1 MPLVFA
7 EIYLISTLLAFFFGP
22 INYRVDNLFLF
33 ISYIFLYHFAYIFG
47 YVFSINYFNFENKIS
62 FKNKAVNNEKLYFKL
77 LILFS
82 FLAFLIAHKNLSM
95 SEELI
100 PVNFFADLFN
110 GISDSSSMYSERMKR
125 IDEFEGG
132 KLLNILYFFIAFT
145 KIILIPTIV
154 FYWKKLT
161 PCHKFLMISI
171 ALLSVFSG
179 ISAGVNKLLF
189 DFVILLS
196 TSLVL
201 LVLYNY
207 YRGIFLSKKTVWL
220 MAILSVFLLLFAFWF
235 FAAAMIGRT
244 GSLMYIEGT
253 SPLGDITLKQ
263 DYVDSDSDSIISYL
277 YVYLTYYITQGYYG
291 FSQALNTDFIWT
303 YGFGN
308 SEFLSRQIFWL
319 FGYDFS
325 ENTFQHR
332 IDSIWGEKAQWHS
345 FYSHLANDFHFGG
358 VIFVNIFLGFY
369 LAAVWKSFIYNNN
382 FYAKYLL
389 PLFVIMIIFT
399 PANNQVFG
407 FLETFSAFVILSIFW
422 YKSVKLTLISKNKF
436 V

>member
-1 MPLVFA
+1 M
-7 EIYLISTLLAFFFGP
+7 
-22 INYRVDNLFLF
+22 
-33 ISYIFLYHFAYIFG
+33 H
-47 YVFSINYFNFENKIS
+47 
-62 FKNKAVNNEKLYFKL
+62 FKL

-82 FLAFLIAHKNLSM
+82 FLAFLIAHKNLNM
-95 SEELI
+95 SEDLI
-100 PVNFFADLFN
+100 PVNFFGDLIN
-110 GISDSSSMYSERMKR
+110 GINDSSLMYSERMKR

-145 KIILIPTIV
+145 KVILIPTIV

-161 PCHKFLMISI
+161 FWYKFLMISI
-171 ALLSVFSG
+171 SLLSVFSG

-196 TSLVL
+196 TSCAL
-201 LVLYNY
+201 LGIYNY
-207 YRGIFLSKKTVWL
+207 YQGTFLSKKIVWL
-220 MAILSVFLLLFAFWF
+220 LAIISVFLLFFAFWF
-235 FAAAMIGRT
+235 FAEAMIGRT
-244 GSLMYIEGT
+244 GSLMYVEGT
-253 SPLGDITLKQ
+253 SPLGDIKLKQ
-263 DYVDSDSDSIISYL
+263 AYVDSDSIISYL
-277 YVYLTYYITQGYYG
+277 YVYLSYYIAQGYYG
-291 FSQALNTDFIWT
+291 FSQALNTDFVWT
-303 YGFGN
+303 YGLGS
-308 SEFLSRQIFWL
+308 SEFLSRQVFWV

-325 ENTFQHR
+325 VDTFQHR

-345 FYSHLANDFHFGG
+345 FYSHLANDFHFIG
-358 VIFVNIFLGFY
+358 VIFVNSFLGFY

-422 YKSVKLTLISKNKF
+422 YKSVKLTLISKK
-436 V
+436 